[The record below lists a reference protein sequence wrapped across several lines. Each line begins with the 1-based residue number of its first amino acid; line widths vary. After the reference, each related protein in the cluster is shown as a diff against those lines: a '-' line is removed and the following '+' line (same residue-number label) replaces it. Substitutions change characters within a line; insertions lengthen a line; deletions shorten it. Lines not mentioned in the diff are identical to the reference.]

1 MLSSEVVLSGRYRL
15 DERVATGGMGDVW
28 RGTDLILGRQV
39 AVKVLLPSLVSDP
52 DFIARFRAEARI
64 MAALRHPGIVQVFDC
79 GEDELPDGGRADY
92 LVMEFVTGVPL
103 SKRIEAEGR
112 LAVGETMSVVAQ
124 AAQAL
129 HAAHLGGIVHRDV
142 KPSNLLVQ
150 ENGSVVLV
158 DFGVARSTN
167 VTSITST
174 NAVPG
179 TALYMAPEQAAG
191 RPVSGATDLY
201 ALGAVAYCCLT
212 GSPPFT
218 GDNPLQ
224 VAVRHLDDP
233 PPELP
238 HDIPEAVRVL
248 VAQALAKD
256 PADRFS
262 SGAAMAEAARTAVS
276 DSSLPT
282 AMVPAGAAL
291 RDAGPET
298 RADATAA
305 DSPQAGRR
313 GRHGTLVGALTA
325 VLVGLVALG
334 AALSAVTTADTP
346 DAVTV
351 PTTSQSADT
360 TARRGAA
367 AERGPERARPGAPV
381 PYNRLD
387 RQPDRIP
394 VDVADHDAAPH
405 VDTRP
410 SRPTRRR
417 PTTVR
422 PTARVRPRPR
432 HRARRRRARHRRP
445 APRLPGTAAGT
456 GTPAQASA
464 RNPRSS
470 RHSRNRRNGHP
481 ASQHALGSSP
491 AVITDCSGVPGE
503 RGEVGRHRPGLRRPA
518 AGGTGRRSRPGRGRP
533 RCRRRPGQAARLG

>member
-28 RGTDLILGRQV
+28 RATDLILGRQV

-64 MAALRHPGIVQVFDC
+64 MAALRHPGIVQVYDC
-79 GEDELPDGGRADY
+79 GEDDLPDGGRADY
-92 LVMEFVTGVPL
+92 LVMEFVTGQPL

-112 LAVGETMSVVAQ
+112 LDVGVAMSVVAQ

-142 KPSNLLVQ
+142 KPSNLLMQ
-150 ENGSVVLV
+150 EDGTVVLV

-248 VAQALAKD
+248 VDRALAKD

-262 SGAAMAEAARTAVS
+262 SGAAMAEAARAAVS
-276 DSSLPT
+276 ESTLPT
-282 AMVPAGAAL
+282 TVVPMATAL
-291 RDAGPET
+291 RDAGPDT
-298 RADATAA
+298 RTGLPVVD
-305 DSPQAGRR
+305 PPPGRR
-313 GRHGTLVGALTA
+313 RRGKLVGALTA
-325 VLVGLVALG
+325 VLVGMTALG
-334 AALSAVTTADTP
+334 AALGATRDANTPAVKLPTTAPVVQPTDEEEAPPSPQQSAPAQVPSLRPAASTTRPTGSPSQEPSSPQPTESIESPSPEPTTPTPEPEPTGSSSSPTPPVTPTSAAPTTTPPADTP
-346 DAVTV
+346 
-351 PTTSQSADT
+351 
-360 TARRGAA
+360 
-367 AERGPERARPGAPV
+367 
-381 PYNRLD
+381 
-387 RQPDRIP
+387 
-394 VDVADHDAAPH
+394 
-405 VDTRP
+405 
-410 SRPTRRR
+410 
-417 PTTVR
+417 
-422 PTARVRPRPR
+422 
-432 HRARRRRARHRRP
+432 
-445 APRLPGTAAGT
+445 PGTGDGT
-456 GTPAQASA
+456 EG
-464 RNPRSS
+464 
-470 RHSRNRRNGHP
+470 
-481 ASQHALGSSP
+481 
-491 AVITDCSGVPGE
+491 
-503 RGEVGRHRPGLRRPA
+503 
-518 AGGTGRRSRPGRGRP
+518 
-533 RCRRRPGQAARLG
+533 